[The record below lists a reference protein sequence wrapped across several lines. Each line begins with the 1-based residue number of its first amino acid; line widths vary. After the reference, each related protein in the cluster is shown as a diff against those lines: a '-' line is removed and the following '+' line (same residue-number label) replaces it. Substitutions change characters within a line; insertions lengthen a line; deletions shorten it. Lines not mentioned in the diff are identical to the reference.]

1 MSGRGRTTADTLI
14 TALAPMVWGS
24 TYLVTTEFL
33 PPDRPFLAALT
44 RALPAGLLLLLITRT
59 LPKGVWWWRALVL
72 GTLNIGAFL
81 YLLYIAAY
89 LLPGGVAALVMAVQP
104 VIVLLLGALVLREAI
119 RPAHALACLLGALG
133 VALLVVGPEAALN
146 PIGVVAGLLGAVC
159 MGSGIVLTKRWGRP
173 EGVGV
178 LATTGWQLTAGGLVL
193 LPPTLLS
200 EGLPSSITMAN
211 LGGYVY
217 LGLFGA
223 LLSYVVWFR
232 GIERLPALA
241 VSFMSFASP
250 LTATLLGFLVLN
262 ETLTVVQG
270 LGALAAVGAVLLV
283 QITAHRPPR
292 RPLSASEPGEAH
304 PEPVGPG
311 DEFVGGQ
318 HTRTAG
324 G

>member
-1 MSGRGRTTADTLI
+1 MSGRGRTAADSLI

-33 PPDRPFLAALT
+33 PPDRPLLAALT
-44 RALPAGLLLLLITRT
+44 RALPAGLLLLLITRS

-81 YLLYIAAY
+81 YLLYVAAY

-104 VIVLLLGALVLREAI
+104 VIVLLLGTLLLREAI
-119 RPAHALACLLGALG
+119 RPAHVLACLLGALG

-146 PIGVVAGLLGAVC
+146 PIGVGAGLLGAVC
-159 MGSGIVLTKRWGRP
+159 MGSGIVLVKRWGRP
-173 EGVGV
+173 EGVSV

-193 LPPTLLS
+193 LPPTLLL
-200 EGLPSSITMAN
+200 EGLPSSITVAN

-223 LLSYVVWFR
+223 LLSYAVWFR

-241 VSFMSFASP
+241 VSFLSFASP

-262 ETLTVVQG
+262 ETLTPLQG
-270 LGALAAVGAVLLV
+270 LGALTAVGAVLLV
-283 QITAHRPPR
+283 QLTAHRPPR
-292 RPLSASEPGEAH
+292 RTASAAKTGEARA
-304 PEPVGPG
+304 EPVGPREEPV
-311 DEFVGGQ
+311 DGQ
-318 HTRTAG
+318 HTRTTG
-324 G
+324 R